1 MSIEHNK
8 KIVKPNYDN
17 LGKCSPCVPNTRTL
31 CCKQV
36 VGITSFKTTHTK
48 HEFDTFHDIN
58 CKSKII
64 YLLEYNLCKI
74 QCVGKSEGP
83 FNIRLK
89 VDKDFTLP
97 GDNCN
102 TNAKFI
108 FFEQLLINILEKRKF
123 FDNKTKDFNF

>member
-1 MSIEHNK
+1 M
-8 KIVKPNYDN
+8 
-17 LGKCSPCVPNTRTL
+17 
-31 CCKQV
+31 
-36 VGITSFKTTHTK
+36 
-48 HEFDTFHDIN
+48 
-58 CKSKII
+58 I

-74 QCVGKSEGP
+74 QYVGKSEGP